1 MNERGR
7 ERQESSTN
15 GESEARERQR
25 LPNRRVRDPAA
36 PTGAG
41 RDSPGPPRF
50 TRWIL
55 SRSLRVEDRQ
65 FVVGDLDE
73 EFARRGRSAA
83 ARWWYRSQ
91 ALRSAASSLLSRIQD
106 IAGRA
111 AATDRHNVSE
121 GRGDVFMDDVIQD
134 LKYAVRQ
141 LVRRPGFTAVI
152 VLTLALGIGATTAV
166 FSVVNAVLL
175 RPLPFPEDDRLAVVL
190 TRAQIFEADELPPSP
205 PEYVA
210 YRDQL
215 RSWDE
220 LAAYQV
226 RGVTA
231 TRADAEPERLTVAAA
246 TWSLFPVLGREP
258 LLGRPFTAEED
269 RPGSDRV
276 AVLSHAYWQTRF
288 GADPRVIGRTLQLDG
303 VDRTIVGVMPA
314 DFRFPRPDVLVWLPM
329 AFDQQN
335 LPGRGDH
342 GYTVVGRLRPGVT
355 MTGAETELNELMNRL
370 AADPGANFH
379 DWHPGYLRALR
390 TQSVGDVSRPLWVML
405 GAAALVL
412 MIACA
417 NIANLMLVRA
427 EERAREMSVRIALG
441 AGRRRLTSQL
451 LTETL
456 ALAVLGGAAGVAFAF
471 LGVEA
476 LRAVAP
482 ADLPRLD
489 EIGVDATVLGF
500 TALLTLGAAILFGL
514 APVLLAGRANV
525 QGVLRNEGRSG
536 TAGKGRIRVRQLL
549 VVSET
554 ALAVVLLVAAG
565 LLLQSFRRLVAV
577 DPGFRAEDVLTARL
591 ITPAAKYS
599 EAEVAAFY
607 QALLVRI
614 RSLPGV
620 AAAGAVSVAPLAGVL
635 GPTDTEVEGWA
646 TPPDA
651 AGPIEVS
658 QVVTPGYFATLGIRV
673 LEGRMFDDRDRPGA
687 APVAVVSEKLA
698 RKYWPGRSALGGR
711 IRRDNPTHPFAEIVG
726 VVADVHQD
734 GLDTPP
740 VYGTY
745 YLAHAQLPYTVMY
758 LAVRSAVERTG
769 LVNAIRAELRALDP
783 SVPLYQVRTMEQAVM
798 ENTATQRLS
807 MLLQLVF
814 ASVALTLAAVGLYGV
829 LAFTVSRR
837 TAEMGIRMA
846 LGAARAD
853 VQRMV
858 VAQGMRMI
866 AIAIAV
872 GIAGALAAGRLL
884 RGLLFGVSVTDPL
897 TYAVVVGVLLA
908 VAVVACWL
916 PARRAS
922 AVDPAVS
929 LRAE

>member
-1 MNERGR
+1 M
-7 ERQESSTN
+7 STRPP
-15 GESEARERQR
+15 SILRR
-25 LPNRRVRDPAA
+25 LLAWVLPPGAVRD
-36 PTGAG
+36 G
-41 RDSPGPPRF
+41 
-50 TRWIL
+50 L
-55 SRSLRVEDRQ
+55 L
-65 FVVGDLDE
+65 GDLDE
-73 EFARRGRSAA
+73 LYAERLRHGRSSADLWYARQLLSAAVHYRLGRSARAERAGMIDALGRDLTYA
-83 ARWWYRSQ
+83 ART
-91 ALRSAASSLLSRIQD
+91 LR
-106 IAGRA
+106 
-111 AATDRHNVSE
+111 
-121 GRGDVFMDDVIQD
+121 
-134 LKYAVRQ
+134 
-141 LVRRPGFTAVI
+141 RRPGFTAVI

-190 TRAQIFEADELPPSP
+190 MRAQIFEADELPPSP

-215 RSWDE
+215 RSWDG

-231 TRADAEPERLTVAAA
+231 ARADAEPERLTVAAA

-329 AFDQQN
+329 AFDEQD
-335 LPGRGDH
+335 LPGRGQH

-355 MTGAETELNELMNRL
+355 MTDAETELNELINRL

-390 TQSVGDVSRPLWVML
+390 TQIVGDVSRALWVML

-412 MIACA
+412 VIACA
-417 NIANLMLVRA
+417 NVANLMLVRA
-427 EERAREMSVRIALG
+427 EERAREMSVRTALG
-441 AGRRRLTSQL
+441 AGRRRLMSQL
-451 LTETL
+451 VTESV
-456 ALAVLGGAAGVAFAF
+456 ALATLGGAAGAACAF
-471 LGVEA
+471 LGVDA

-482 ADLPRLD
+482 TDLPRLD
-489 EIGVDATVLGF
+489 EIRVDAAVLGC
-500 TALLTLGAAILFGL
+500 TALLTLGAAIVFGL
-514 APVLLAGRANV
+514 APVLLAGRTNV
-525 QGVLRNEGRSG
+525 QGVLRDEGRSG
-536 TAGKGRIRVRQLL
+536 TAGHRRVRVRQLL
-549 VVSET
+549 VVSEA

-565 LLLQSFRRLVAV
+565 LLLQSFRLLVAV
-577 DPGFRAEDVLTARL
+577 DPGFQAEGVLTAR
-591 ITPAAKYS
+591 ITIPASKYG
-599 EAEVAAFY
+599 EPEDVAAFY
-607 QALLVRI
+607 EALLVRI
-614 RSLPGV
+614 RSLPAV

-635 GPTDTEVEGWA
+635 GPTDTDVEGWV

-658 QVVTPGYFATLGIRV
+658 QVVTPGYFAAMGIRV
-673 LEGRMFDDRDRPGA
+673 LEGRTLDDRDNLNAP
-687 APVAVVSEKLA
+687 PVAVVSEKLA

-734 GLDTPP
+734 GLDTAP

-758 LAVRSAVERTG
+758 LAVRSAMEPTTLVTALRT
-769 LVNAIRAELRALDP
+769 ELRALDP

-846 LGAARAD
+846 LGAARGD

-866 AIAIAV
+866 AIAIAL

-884 RGLLFGVSVTDPL
+884 RGLLFGVSATDPL
-897 TYAVVVGVLLA
+897 TYAVVVGVLFA
-908 VAVVACWL
+908 VALVASWL